1 MAEPAQQGL
10 PQDKIVDQP
19 KPEVMDMKQGDAVAA
34 VDALASADTSGFRD
48 AIQSML
54 NNKVADYLDV
64 KKLDV
69 AQNFLKPKESEEEQP
84 EVKASDD
91 SKDKKPEIKDT
102 EDKKEKE
109 DVEV

>member
-19 KPEVMDMKQGDAVAA
+19 QPEAMQMKQGDGMDAVN
-34 VDALASADTSGFRD
+34 ALAAGDTVAFKQS
-48 AIQSML
+48 IQNML

-69 AQNFLKPKESEEEQP
+69 AQNFLKVKDDGSNEEEEP
-84 EVKASDD
+84 ETEAEVEVDD
-91 SKDKKPEIKDT
+91 QE
-102 EDKKEKE
+102 KEKE
-109 DVEV
+109 NAEV

>member
-19 KPEVMDMKQGDAVAA
+19 KPEAMQMKQGDGMDAVN
-34 VDALASADTSGFRD
+34 ALAAGDTVAFKQS
-48 AIQSML
+48 IQNML

-69 AQNFLKPKESEEEQP
+69 SQNFLKAKESESEEP
-84 EVKASDD
+84 EDEESN
-91 SKDKKPEIKDT
+91 
-102 EDKKEKE
+102 EDEVEVLGQEKEKE
-109 DVEV
+109 NAEV

>member
-19 KPEVMDMKQGDAVAA
+19 KPEAMQMKQGDGVDAVN
-34 VDALASADTSGFRD
+34 ALASGDANGFKQ
-48 AIQSML
+48 AIQNML

-69 AQNFLKPKESEEEQP
+69 AQNFLKTKETDSEEQEESED
-84 EVKASDD
+84 EVEVLSQ
-91 SKDKKPEIKDT
+91 E
-102 EDKKEKE
+102 KEKE
-109 DVEV
+109 NAEVQ

>member
-19 KPEVMDMKQGDAVAA
+19 KPEAMQMKQGDGMDAVN
-34 VDALASADTSGFRD
+34 ALAAGDTVAFKQS
-48 AIQSML
+48 IQNML

-69 AQNFLKPKESEEEQP
+69 AQNFWKVKDDGSNEDEEP
-84 EVKASDD
+84 ETEAEVEVDD
-91 SKDKKPEIKDT
+91 QE
-102 EDKKEKE
+102 KEKE
-109 DVEV
+109 NAEV

>member
-19 KPEVMDMKQGDAVAA
+19 KPEAMQMKQGDGMDAVS
-34 VDALASADTSGFRD
+34 ALAAGDTVAFKQS
-48 AIQSML
+48 IQNML

-69 AQNFLKPKESEEEQP
+69 AQNFLKVKDDGSNEEEEP
-84 EVKASDD
+84 ETEAEVEVDD
-91 SKDKKPEIKDT
+91 QE
-102 EDKKEKE
+102 KEKE
-109 DVEV
+109 NAEV

>member
-19 KPEVMDMKQGDAVAA
+19 RPEAMQMKQGDGVDAVN
-34 VDALASADTSGFRD
+34 ALASGDANGFKQ
-48 AIQSML
+48 AIQNML

-69 AQNFLKPKESEEEQP
+69 AQNFLKVKDSEEETEVEDDDQP
-84 EVKASDD
+84 
-91 SKDKKPEIKDT
+91 
-102 EDKKEKE
+102 KEKE
-109 DVEV
+109 NVEV

>member
-19 KPEVMDMKQGDAVAA
+19 KPEAMQMKQGDGMDAVN
-34 VDALASADTSGFRD
+34 ALAAGDTVAFKQS
-48 AIQSML
+48 IQNML

-69 AQNFLKPKESEEEQP
+69 AQNFLKVKDDGSNEEEEP
-84 EVKASDD
+84 ETEAEVEVDD
-91 SKDKKPEIKDT
+91 QE
-102 EDKKEKE
+102 KEKE
-109 DVEV
+109 NAEV

>member
-19 KPEVMDMKQGDAVAA
+19 KPEAMQMKQGDGVDAVN
-34 VDALASADTSGFRD
+34 ALASGDANGFKQ
-48 AIQSML
+48 AIQNML

-69 AQNFLKPKESEEEQP
+69 SQNFLKAKESESEEP
-84 EVKASDD
+84 EEEESN
-91 SKDKKPEIKDT
+91 KDEV
-102 EDKKEKE
+102 EVLGQEKEKE
-109 DVEV
+109 NAKV

>member
-19 KPEVMDMKQGDAVAA
+19 KPDAMQMKQGDGMDAVN
-34 VDALASADTSGFRD
+34 ALAAGDTVAFKQS
-48 AIQSML
+48 IQNML

-69 AQNFLKPKESEEEQP
+69 AQNFLKVKDDGSNEEEEP
-84 EVKASDD
+84 ETEAEVEVDD
-91 SKDKKPEIKDT
+91 QE
-102 EDKKEKE
+102 KEKE
-109 DVEV
+109 NAEV

>member
-19 KPEVMDMKQGDAVAA
+19 KPEAMQMKQGDGMDAVN
-34 VDALASADTSGFRD
+34 ALAAGDTVAFKQS
-48 AIQSML
+48 IQIML

-69 AQNFLKPKESEEEQP
+69 AQNFLKVKDDGSNEEEEP
-84 EVKASDD
+84 ETEAEVEVDD
-91 SKDKKPEIKDT
+91 QE
-102 EDKKEKE
+102 KEKE
-109 DVEV
+109 NAEV

>member
-19 KPEVMDMKQGDAVAA
+19 KPEAMQMKQGDGVDAVN
-34 VDALASADTSGFRD
+34 ALASGDANGFKQ
-48 AIQSML
+48 AIQNML

-69 AQNFLKPKESEEEQP
+69 SQNFLKAKESESEEP
-84 EVKASDD
+84 EK
-91 SKDKKPEIKDT
+91 
-102 EDKKEKE
+102 
-109 DVEV
+109 

>member
-19 KPEVMDMKQGDAVAA
+19 KPEAMQMKQGDG
-34 VDALASADTSGFRD
+34 VDAVNALAAGDTVAFKQS
-48 AIQSML
+48 IQNML

-69 AQNFLKPKESEEEQP
+69 AQNFLKVKDDGSNEEEEP
-84 EVKASDD
+84 ETEAEVEVDD
-91 SKDKKPEIKDT
+91 QE
-102 EDKKEKE
+102 KEKE
-109 DVEV
+109 NAEV

>member
-19 KPEVMDMKQGDAVAA
+19 KPEAMQMKQGDGIDAVN
-34 VDALASADTSGFRD
+34 ALAAGDTVAFKQS
-48 AIQSML
+48 IQNML

-69 AQNFLKPKESEEEQP
+69 AQNFLKVKDDGSNEEEEP
-84 EVKASDD
+84 ETEAEVEVDD
-91 SKDKKPEIKDT
+91 QE
-102 EDKKEKE
+102 KEKE
-109 DVEV
+109 NAEV